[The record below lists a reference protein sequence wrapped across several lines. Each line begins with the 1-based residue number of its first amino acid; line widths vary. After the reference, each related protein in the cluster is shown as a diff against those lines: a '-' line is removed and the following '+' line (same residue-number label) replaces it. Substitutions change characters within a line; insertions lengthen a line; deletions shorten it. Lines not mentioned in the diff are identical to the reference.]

1 VYRIGD
7 HELDEDARTLTWHA
21 GAVHV
26 EPQVFELL
34 LYLAVNR
41 DRAVAKEELLDA
53 IWGDQFVS
61 ESALTTRIKSARAA
75 LGDTGRDQR
84 CIRTVH
90 GFGYQLVASVVEI
103 ARRTRFESRVEESI
117 PRFSNPFRGRDAER
131 VAIVALVENHRLVT
145 VLGPG
150 GIGKTRL
157 AVEATANVR
166 SGRLATLPRV
176 FVNLSA
182 TSAGGQ
188 VAVAIATSLG
198 IETGQRDDP
207 LHATC
212 EFLDAVPHLVVL
224 DNCEHVLTAAN
235 PAVCK
240 ILSGTAE
247 TLILATSREPLSI
260 AGERLYRLGP
270 LPLMSDTDTD
280 IVDVG
285 TVVRNPAVAMFL
297 DRAQL
302 SGDDVMVDS
311 ADAKKVVEL
320 CRALEGLPLA
330 LELAA
335 GRVSAFS
342 VADLLGLLDRRLDV
356 LGDHSTTRERRHRTL
371 RATVEWSYDLL
382 RADEQRLL
390 RSLAIFPDGVTIEE
404 IDWLSDRLGLTTHGL
419 DVVARLVDASLLV
432 RGRTR
437 FESRYTQLETL
448 RAFGLEQLEAL
459 GETAAARDMAAAYTL
474 DFLKRA
480 QAGLETAEEAHW
492 TEALR
497 QRFANI
503 QSSREHFAAHDRTDE
518 LLEMSR
524 RLTDWARFR
533 DATEVWA
540 WSDDLVTRF
549 ADPDPRRAAAL
560 AIHAQA
566 AWRRGDIQ
574 GAINDARAALDS
586 DPDEWTRRQA
596 LSELGPALLFA
607 GDLVGAERAFI
618 AAAALRHDTW
628 TLECAALAVAYAGD
642 VETARHYATQA
653 RAAAQSRPTPSM
665 LSWSE
670 YCTAEI
676 ENTVGIADVEVLDQ
690 AIERARTVDATFTV
704 GVAGVT
710 RASAQAAR
718 GDIAAAAQSYAELI
732 HHWLRSGSW
741 TQQWTTLRHVAE
753 LIEDSDPLTAL
764 SILRAAQSDR
774 FSPPMLID
782 GSAGR
787 LSELQTSL
795 EQRVGNNV
803 NPVPRRVDVADMAL
817 TALSNLGI

>member
-1 VYRIGD
+1 VAYRIGD
-7 HELDEDARTLTWHA
+7 HELDEDARTLTGPA

-26 EPQVFELL
+26 ERQVFELL
-34 LYLAVNR
+34 LYLIVNR
-41 DRAVAKEELLDA
+41 DRAVAKAELLDA

-61 ESALTTRIKSARAA
+61 ESALTTRIKSARVA
-75 LGDTGRDQR
+75 LGDNGRDQR

-90 GFGYQLVASVVEI
+90 GFGYQLVASVAEI
-103 ARRTRFESRVEESI
+103 ARRTRFESRLEESI
-117 PRFSNPFRGRDAER
+117 PRFPNPFRGRDTER
-131 VAIVALVENHRLVT
+131 VAIVTLVENHRLVT

-157 AVEATANVR
+157 AVEVTANVR
-166 SGRLATLPRV
+166 SGLLATLPRV

-182 TSAGGQ
+182 TNADGQ
-188 VAVAIATSLG
+188 VATAIATSLG
-198 IETGQRDDP
+198 IETGQRHDP
-207 LHATC
+207 LDAIC
-212 EFLDAVPHLVVL
+212 EFLDAVPHLVLL

-235 PAVCK
+235 AAACE

-247 TLILATSREPLSI
+247 TSILATSREPLGI
-260 AGERLYRLGP
+260 GGERLYRLGP
-270 LPLMSDTDTD
+270 LPLMSDTDVVT
-280 IVDVG
+280 VD
-285 TVVRNPAVAMFL
+285 TVVHNPAVAMFL

-302 SGDDVMVDS
+302 SGEDVMVDS
-311 ADAKKVVEL
+311 ADAKNVVEL

-335 GRVSAFS
+335 GRVSTFS

-356 LGDHSTTRERRHRTL
+356 LGDHSTTREHRHRTL
-371 RATVEWSYDLL
+371 RSTVEWSYDLL
-382 RADEQRLL
+382 GADEQRLL
-390 RSLAIFPDGVTIEE
+390 RSLAIFPDGVTVEE

-448 RAFGLEQLEAL
+448 RAFGLEQLEAQ
-459 GETAAARDMAAAYTL
+459 GEAAAAREIAAAYTL
-474 DFLKRA
+474 DLLQRA
-480 QAGLETAEEAHW
+480 EAGLATAEEAHW

-497 QRFANI
+497 RRFANI
-503 QSSREHFAAHDRTDE
+503 QSSREYFAAHDRADE

-533 DATEVWA
+533 DATEVWD

-566 AWRRGDIQ
+566 AWRRGDIE

-596 LSELGPALLFA
+596 LTELGPALLFA

-618 AAAALRHDTW
+618 AAAALRRDTW
-628 TLECAALAVAYAGD
+628 TLGSAAVAVAYAGD
-642 VETARHYATQA
+642 IEIARRYATQA
-653 RAAAQSRPTPSM
+653 HAAVQSTPTPSM
-665 LSWSE
+665 TSWIE
-670 YCTAEI
+670 YCMAEI
-676 ENTVGIADVEVLDQ
+676 DNTVGIADLAVLDQ
-690 AIERARTVDATFTV
+690 AIERARTVDATFIV

-718 GDIAAAAQSYAELI
+718 GDIAAATQSYADLI
-732 HHWLRSGSW
+732 RHWLRSGSW

-753 LIEDSDPLTAL
+753 LIEDADPLTAL
-764 SILRAAQSDR
+764 TILRAAQSDR

-787 LSELQTSL
+787 LFELQTSL
-795 EQRVGNNV
+795 EQRVGDDQTSM
-803 NPVPRRVDVADMAL
+803 PRRVDVADRAL
-817 TALSNLGI
+817 SALSNLAT

>member
-1 VYRIGD
+1 
-7 HELDEDARTLTWHA
+7 
-21 GAVHV
+21 
-26 EPQVFELL
+26 
-34 LYLAVNR
+34 
-41 DRAVAKEELLDA
+41 
-53 IWGDQFVS
+53 
-61 ESALTTRIKSARAA
+61 
-75 LGDTGRDQR
+75 
-84 CIRTVH
+84 VH

-117 PRFSNPFRGRDAER
+117 PRFPNPFRGRDAER
-131 VAIVALVENHRLVT
+131 AEIVALVENHRLVT

-157 AVEATANVR
+157 AVEATANVGT
-166 SGRLATLPRV
+166 GRLATLPRV

-182 TSAGGQ
+182 TSADGQ
-188 VAVAIATSLG
+188 VAAAIAMSLG
-198 IETGQRDDP
+198 IETGQRNDP
-207 LHATC
+207 LQAMC
-212 EFLDAVPHLVVL
+212 EYLDAVPHLVVL
-224 DNCEHVLTAAN
+224 DNCEHVLPAAN
-235 PAVCK
+235 AAACE

-247 TLILATSREPLSI
+247 TCILATSREPLGI

-270 LPLMSDTDTD
+270 LPLMSDTD
-280 IVDVG
+280 IVTVD
-285 TVVRNPAVAMFL
+285 TVVHNPAVAMFL

-302 SGDDVMVDS
+302 SGDDVMADS
-311 ADAKKVVEL
+311 ADAKNIVEL

-335 GRVSAFS
+335 GRVSTFS

-371 RATVEWSYDLL
+371 RATIEWSYDLL
-382 RADEQRLL
+382 RADEQLLL
-390 RSLAIFPDGVTIEE
+390 RSLAVFPDGVTIEE
-404 IDWLSDRLGLTTHGL
+404 IDWMSDRLGLTTHGL

-432 RGRTR
+432 HGRTR

-448 RAFGLEQLEAL
+448 RAFGLEHLEAL
-459 GETAAARDMAAAYTL
+459 GETAAARDIAAAYTL

-480 QAGLETAEEAHW
+480 EAGLETAEEAHW

-497 QRFANI
+497 QRFTNI
-503 QSSREHFAAHDRTDE
+503 QSSREHLAAHDRTDE

-549 ADPDPRRAAAL
+549 VDPDPRRAAAL

-566 AWRRGDIQ
+566 AWRRGDIES
-574 GAINDARAALDS
+574 AINDARAALDS
-586 DPDEWTRRQA
+586 DPDEWTCCQA

-628 TLECAALAVAYAGD
+628 TLESAALAVAYAGD
-642 VETARHYATQA
+642 IERARSYAMRAQA
-653 RAAAQSRPTPSM
+653 GVQSTPTPSM
-665 LSWSE
+665 RSWTE

-676 ENTVGIADVEVLDQ
+676 GNTVGIADLEVLDQ

-718 GDIAAAAQSYAELI
+718 GDIAAAAQSYADLI

-753 LIEDSDPLTAL
+753 LIKDSDPLTAL
-764 SILRAAQSDR
+764 SILRAAQSDQ

-782 GSAGR
+782 GSAER

-803 NPVPRRVDVADMAL
+803 NPALRRVDVADMAL
-817 TALSNLGI
+817 SALSNLGI